1 MDYVCGMTKQEAI
14 KLFGTATKLAR
25 AIGICPQ
32 AVYQWPD
39 ILTPLLNDRVMAAMM
54 RRTAGKDSEPLTAAR

>member
-1 MDYVCGMTKQEAI
+1 MAYVCSMTKQEAI

-32 AVYQWPD
+32 AVYQWPEV
-39 ILTPLLNDRVMAAMM
+39 LTPLLNDRVIAAMT
-54 RRTAGKDSEPLTAAR
+54 RAVQARGRDLTGVE